1 MTGQASKVSKGL
13 RSIGA
18 NVVKL
23 ADDTG
28 VLGYSVNGVAKS
40 LSLFDEQGKALSTFD
55 VLSKVAQDWDK
66 MTQAEQS
73 SLALAQA
80 GKTQIDVYTSVL
92 SNFDTALKANKTALS
107 SQGSAMKE
115 NQAYMESMGAKLNL
129 LKAQFEKLVL
139 SGGVISKLIKSFLDL
154 SISLLKF
161 ANTDTGGVLIALT
174 SLTIGFVVITKAID
188 ELLTRLALM
197 SIGIQKEAISAAIA
211 NGYTLGYA
219 GSIKILDASF
229 KKLTAT
235 MMANPIGLIA
245 IGVVAAIAGIVLLHK
260 HVTEVDTSLKDLH
273 ETTTGFKEELT
284 ELEVTISSISSR
296 LDEIKDKKLEI
307 TDQSQLDLL
316 NQEQKAL
323 EQQLITA
330 EALQKTK
337 REEASKSAEKA
348 LNTKVTAVNTST
360 SYNTEDLSVEVT
372 RSEGL
377 AMTIAMMKELD
388 TEIAVTKSAM
398 SNMEMQNQKDT
409 ALYKEKASRLEE
421 LNKIMDAQNVAIP
434 ELTQQL
440 SDEASQLDLTKESNK
455 KLYDEIQ
462 KVIEQSNDYFGVGE
476 QKIALSEEEKEAN
489 EENAD
494 SVKTLAEA
502 HEELMD
508 STNDV
513 VSSMDLANEAMQE
526 QAENGELSADTAMKL
541 IEAGYAGALA
551 YDAETN
557 SVMLDRE
564 AMALLVQA
572 KLENQIANL
581 ELANSG
587 LADILINEGNAAVV
601 SATGY
606 NILALAKMDAMNAG
620 SGGAGNQFINNQK
633 QIDVL
638 NSKLDDLKTKGTGAF
653 GAVGKSAGG
662 ASKSVQTLEDKVKSA
677 TNYMKSMIDKEI
689 KALREAKE
697 AEEERVEA
705 EIDALKERREAQ
717 EAYWDAKIEKVK
729 KANEILEEQNKLQ
742 ELEQNLALAKSKKV
756 KVFTGEGFEYK
767 EDVDAVSKASQE
779 LSDYKRE
786 QQIAKEVERLEELKK
801 KALANIDKQIKGWEK
816 YKKEMQK
823 NFDAQIKALENY
835 KDQLDDLTNGYKEQQ
850 DKLIAEQLLGAKLEQ
865 GNWQLRIDNLKKFVK
880 EYNGELS
887 GIKTD
892 IDTKGTEKSTEG
904 SKAGM
909 PSNIP
914 KHASGSYAVPTDEI
928 AIVGDSPNRELSIG
942 SKLNMGGVM
951 ARLKGGTGI
960 MPNTLT
966 ERLVSMAYNTNTTPT
981 NNSSVININVDKVE
995 LPSVTNGK
1003 TFVNDLI
1010 GLKTLAIQ
1018 TSS

>member
-1 MTGQASKVSKGL
+1 MPNQSGKIARGL
-13 RSIGA
+13 RSIGLEM
-18 NVVKL
+18 VKTAQTSKFL
-23 ADDTG
+23 DTG
-28 VLGYSVNGVAKS
+28 YGDVT
-40 LSLFDEQGKALSTFD
+40 LSLYDQEGALKSTYEIMSD
-55 VLSKVAQDWDK
+55 LYPTWQK
-66 MTQAEQS
+66 MSDQQKSNLGIT
-73 SLALAQA
+73 LA
-80 GKTQIDVYTSVL
+80 GKQQYEVFSATMEGFGQV
-92 SNFDTALKANKTALS
+92 LKANEVALS

-139 SGGVISKLIKSFLDL
+139 DGGVISKLIKAFLDL

-161 ANTDTGGVLIALT
+161 ANTDLGGVIIGIG
-174 SLTIGFVVITKAID
+174 LTITSFLVLSKAID
-188 ELLTRLALM
+188 QLLTRLALL
-197 SIGIQKEAISAAIA
+197 SIGIQKEAIDVAIA
-211 NGYTLGYA
+211 TGYTLGYA
-219 GSIKILDASF
+219 GSIEMLTASF
-229 KKLTAT
+229 QKFTAT
-235 MMANPIGLIA
+235 LATNPIGLIA
-245 IGVVAAIAGIVLLHK
+245 IGLTVAIVGMVALHK

-273 ETTTGFKEELT
+273 ETTTGFKEELV
-284 ELEVTISSISSR
+284 ELESSISAINSR
-296 LDEIKDKKLEI
+296 LDEIKDKKLGI

-330 EALQKTK
+330 ELL
-337 REEASKSAEKA
+337 RESKKQEASKSSVKA
-348 LNTKVTAVNTST
+348 LNTKVTYVDTS
-360 SYNTEDLSVEVT
+360 SSSETENVAMEVT
-372 RSEGL
+372 RPQGL
-377 AMTIAMMKELD
+377 SMTIDAMKEYEGTLK
-388 TEIAVTKSAM
+388 TLESEMA
-398 SNMEMQNQKDT
+398 NMEMTNQKDT
-409 ALYKEKASRLEE
+409 SAYKEKASQVEE
-421 LNKIMDAQNVAIP
+421 LNKVIDAQKVAIP
-434 ELTQQL
+434 ELAQQL
-440 SDEASQLDLTKESNK
+440 SDEASQLDLSVDANK
-455 KLYDEIQ
+455 KLYAETQ
-462 KVIEQSNDYFGVGE
+462 GVIDKSNEYMGVAE
-476 QKIALSEEEKEAN
+476 QKTNITEEDTEAN
-489 EENAD
+489 EDNAD
-494 SVKTLAEA
+494 SVQEQIDA
-502 HEELMD
+502 HQALMD
-508 STNDV
+508 STSDV
-513 VSSMDLANEAMQE
+513 LSSMEMLNEASQE
-526 QAENGELSADTAMKL
+526 QAENGELSSETAMKL
-541 IEAGYAGALA
+541 IESGYAGALA
-551 YDAETN
+551 YDTETN
-557 SVMLDRE
+557 AVKLDAE
-564 AMALLVQA
+564 ATTQLLMA
-572 KLENQIANL
+572 KLESAKAGL
-581 ELANSG
+581 MLANSG
-587 LADILINEGNAAVV
+587 LAGVILEEGRAA
-601 SATGY
+601 
-606 NILALAKMDAMNAG
+606 ALAAQSMNEYAYSKSLAAIAG
-620 SGGAGNQFINNQK
+620 ATTDMQENQK
-633 QIDVL
+633 QLDLINQQLKDVEKNGL
-638 NSKLDDLKTKGTGAF
+638 KGFGGVSKG
-653 GAVGKSAGG
+653 AGG

-677 TNYMKSMIDKEI
+677 TNYMKTMIDKEI

-742 ELEQNLALAKSKKV
+742 QLEQNLALAKSKKV

-786 QQIAKEVERLEELKK
+786 QQIAKEVETLEKLKK

-887 GIKTD
+887 GINTD
-892 IDTKGTEKSTEG
+892 VDTKGTEKSTDG

-951 ARLKGGTGI
+951 ARLKGGTGV

-966 ERLVSMAYNTNTTPT
+966 ERLVNMAYNTNTSPT
-981 NNSSVININVDKVE
+981 SNSNSSIININVDKVE

-1003 TFVNDLI
+1003 TFVNELL

>member
-1 MTGQASKVSKGL
+1 MPNQSGKIARGL
-13 RSIGA
+13 RSIGLEM
-18 NVVKL
+18 VKTAQTSKFL
-23 ADDTG
+23 DTG
-28 VLGYSVNGVAKS
+28 YGDVT
-40 LSLFDEQGKALSTFD
+40 LSLYDQEGALKSTYEIMSD
-55 VLSKVAQDWDK
+55 LYPTWQK
-66 MTQAEQS
+66 MSDQQKSNLGTT
-73 SLALAQA
+73 LA
-80 GKTQIDVYTSVL
+80 GKQQYEVFSATMEGFGQV
-92 SNFDTALKANKTALS
+92 LKANEVALS

-139 SGGVISKLIKSFLDL
+139 DGGVISKAIKAFLDL
-154 SISLLKF
+154 SIALLKI
-161 ANTDTGGVLIALT
+161 ANTDIGGV
-174 SLTIGFVVITKAID
+174 TIGIGLVISSFLLLSKTID
-188 ELLTRLALM
+188 GLLTRFALL
-197 SIGIQKEAISAAIA
+197 SVGIQKQAVDIAIA
-211 NGYTLGYA
+211 NGATLGYA
-219 GSIKILDASF
+219 GSIEMLTTSF
-229 KKLTAT
+229 QKFTAT
-235 MMANPIGLIA
+235 LATNPIGLIA
-245 IGVVAAIAGIVLLHK
+245 IGLTVAIVGMVALHK

-273 ETTTGFKEELT
+273 ETTTGFKEELV
-284 ELEVTISSISSR
+284 ELESSISAINSR

-330 EALQKTK
+330 QELQKTK
-337 REEASKSAEKA
+337 LQEASKSSVKA
-348 LNTKVTAVNTST
+348 LNTKVTYVDTS
-360 SYNTEDLSVEVT
+360 SSSETENVAMEVT
-372 RSEGL
+372 RPQGL
-377 AMTIAMMKELD
+377 SMTIDAMKEYEGTLK
-388 TEIAVTKSAM
+388 TLQSEMA
-398 SNMEMQNQKDT
+398 NMEMTNQKDT
-409 ALYKEKASRLEE
+409 SAYKEKASQVEE
-421 LNKIMDAQNVAIP
+421 LNKVIDAQKVAIP

-440 SDEASQLDLTKESNK
+440 SDEASQLDLSVDANK
-455 KLYDEIQ
+455 KLYAETQ
-462 KVIEQSNDYFGVGE
+462 GVIDKSNEYMGVAE
-476 QKIALSEEEKEAN
+476 QKTTITEEDTEAN
-489 EENAD
+489 EDNAD
-494 SVKTLAEA
+494 SVQEQIDA
-502 HEELMD
+502 HQALMD
-508 STNDV
+508 STSDV
-513 VSSMDLANEAMQE
+513 LSSMEMLNDASQE
-526 QAENGELSADTAMKL
+526 QAENGELSSETAMKL
-541 IEAGYAGALA
+541 IESGYAGALA

-606 NILALAKMDAMNAG
+606 DILALAKMDAMNAG
-620 SGGAGNQFINNQK
+620 ASGAGNQFINNQK
-633 QIDVL
+633 QIEVL

-786 QQIAKEVERLEELKK
+786 QQIAKEVETLEKLKK

-880 EYNGELS
+880 DYNGELS

-892 IDTKGTEKSTEG
+892 VDTKGTKKSTDG

-942 SKLNMGGVM
+942 SKLNMGGVI
-951 ARLKGGTGI
+951 ARLKGGTGV

-966 ERLVSMAYNTNTTPT
+966 ERLVNMAYNTNTSPT
-981 NNSSVININVDKVE
+981 SNSNSSIININVDKVE

-1003 TFVNDLI
+1003 TFVNELL